1 MSADPVSFGLALAEL
16 GQEIARNPEKAL
28 DAWAGFSAD
37 LAAAASDTLDRA
49 VVTGDDH
56 RPASLTPGA
65 KDRRFRDPSWDEN
78 PWFFGQRQAYL
89 AWSKFMHN
97 LGGAADLDER
107 TAQKAAFAVGMIVD
121 ALAPTN
127 FAASNPEVIRK
138 AFETDGASLRRGV
151 ENFRDDMA
159 SNNGRPRQVD
169 VSSFELGVN
178 LAATPGHVVF
188 RNDLMELIQYS
199 PRTETVH
206 EVPLLL
212 SPPWINKYYV
222 MDLAPGRS
230 FVEWAVDH
238 GHTTFAISWRNP
250 DADHSMSATTIDDYL
265 LRGLATAVDVVR
277 AICGVPQVNVAGLC
291 VGGTLAVMLLAWQ
304 AQAAESDGGGGL
316 PPVRSL
322 TLLNTLVDFSQPG
335 ALAAFTDLD
344 TIERL
349 ETGMAERGYLDGAEM
364 AGTFDALRPNDL
376 IWNYVAGNWLM
387 GQTPPA
393 FDILAWNADATRIP
407 AATHSAYLRSFYL
420 ENRLATGQM
429 TIGGRRLSLDD
440 IESEIYVL
448 AASEDHITPWK
459 SSYAT
464 VGLLPSPIRFV
475 LSSAG
480 HIAGIV
486 NPPGPKR
493 VHWTNDD
500 LPLDPDAWRAGSTEN
515 PGTWWTD
522 WTAWIGARAGD
533 QRPPPP
539 IGNNDPPPPRRRT
552 RHLRRR
558 MT

>member
-1 MSADPVSFGLALAEL
+1 M
-16 GQEIARNPEKAL
+16 
-28 DAWAGFSAD
+28 
-37 LAAAASDTLDRA
+37 
-49 VVTGDDH
+49 
-56 RPASLTPGA
+56 
-65 KDRRFRDPSWDEN
+65 EN

-89 AWSKFMHN
+89 AWSKFMHS

-127 FAASNPEVIRK
+127 FAASNPAAIRK
-138 AFETDGASLRRGV
+138 AFETDGESLRRGLD
-151 ENFRDDMA
+151 NFLDDLA
-159 SNNGRPRQVD
+159 ANGGKPRQVD
-169 VSSFELGVN
+169 ASSFELGVN
-178 LAATPGHVVF
+178 LAATPGKVVF

-199 PRTETVH
+199 PTTETVH
-206 EVPLLL
+206 DVPLVLC
-212 SPPWINKYYV
+212 PPWINKYYV

-230 FVEWAVDH
+230 FAEWAVDH

-250 DADHSMSATTIDDYL
+250 DADHSMSRTTLDDYL

-277 AICGVPQVNVAGLC
+277 QICGVPQVNVAGLC

-304 AQAAESDGGGGL
+304 AQADGDGDGDGDGGP
-316 PPVRSL
+316 PPVKSL

-344 TIERL
+344 AIERL
-349 ETGMAERGYLDGAEM
+349 EKGMAERGYLDGAEM

-420 ENRLATGQM
+420 ENRLATGRM

-440 IESEIYVL
+440 IESDVYVL

-500 LPLDPDAWRAGSTEN
+500 LPLDPDAWRAGATEN
-515 PGTWWTD
+515 PGTWWAD
-522 WTAWIGARAGD
+522 WTAWIDDRAGG

-539 IGNNDPPPPRRRT
+539 IGNDAHPALDIAPGT
-552 RHLRRR
+552 YVGG
-558 MT
+558 